1 MKKPIPKEVI
11 VKVERAF
18 MLNGE
23 PVPVDTV
30 LKLDYRFAMEM
41 LAANKVSIS
50 TEQPRAPRNA
60 APAAAAAKKP

>member
-1 MKKPIPKEVI
+1 MKKPIPKEVV

-18 MLNGE
+18 FLNGE

-41 LAANKVSIS
+41 LAANKVSLS
-50 TEQPRAPRNA
+50 TEAPRAPRNA
-60 APAAAAAKKP
+60 APAAAAKKP